1 MMIETKP
8 KSRAMLL
15 AKAARMAGFDAGAG
29 WPAELCDVSLACLFA
44 EVETCRHDNDADL
57 WLNMIDNAIKSG
69 ELVSARFV
77 KPNDDGGDLI
87 FMSVRGGWNYLTRE
101 AVADW
106 LRITGET
113 PGELARAWL
122 GDLWQ
127 VGAAAGNEEVG
138 AGGTAP
144 DTASKAKA
152 GGRPK
157 GKQGEQLQKIID
169 ALAAWAAKKGE
180 SFDSNNMPGQ
190 VGDADVDG
198 SFHWLCVKLYPSE
211 FRKGKKAFKGYRAG
225 RCVFPAYAKTS
236 DFYSR
241 AISDIAQ
248 SLGVSLNVTAI
259 KPASRKAT

>member
-1 MMIETKP
+1 MMIDTKP

-15 AKAARMAGFDAGAG
+15 TKAARMAGFDAAAG

-44 EVETCRHDNDADL
+44 EVETCRHGNDADL
-57 WLNMIDNAIKSG
+57 WLDMIDNAIKSG
-69 ELVSARFV
+69 ELEPARFV
-77 KPNDDGGDLI
+77 KPNDGGGDLVI
-87 FMSVRGGWNYLTRE
+87 MCVRGGWHYLTRE

-106 LRITGET
+106 LRLVGET

-127 VGAAAGNEEVG
+127 VGKAAGDEIVG
-138 AGGTAP
+138 AGGTAT

-157 GKQGEQLQKIID
+157 GQQGEQLQKIID
-169 ALAAWAAKKGE
+169 ALSAWATKNGE
-180 SFDSNNMPGQ
+180 SFDSNSMPGQ
-190 VGDADVDG
+190 VGKADTDG
-198 SFHWLCVKLYPSE
+198 SFHWLCAKLYPSE
-211 FRKGKKAFKGYRAG
+211 FRKGEKAFKGYRAG

-241 AISDIAQ
+241 AIGDIAQ
-248 SLGVSLNVTAI
+248 SLGVSLNVTAM
-259 KPASRKAT
+259 KAVSRKAA